1 MRRRERRRK
10 DKRRQGFQAEGGRA
24 IIKSRTSDNGREGG
38 VGMKGKNK
46 GNMVQDD
53 KTRSVGEASSKRV
66 VGRPNKRTLE
76 A

>member
-1 MRRRERRRK
+1 M
-10 DKRRQGFQAEGGRA
+10 KR
-24 IIKSRTSDNGREGG
+24 
-38 VGMKGKNK
+38 KNK

-66 VGRPNKRTLE
+66 EGRPNKRTLE